1 MNDLYDRPS
10 IHNELTELILQRI
23 KYIVGFKGYTDVS
36 KASKSIVA
44 RLDKYGLGKKRP
56 LKQFLEISGID
67 FEKKRVNRPHWC
79 PAGETPKYVA
89 SAS

>member
-1 MNDLYDRPS
+1 M
-10 IHNELTELILQRI
+10 
-23 KYIVGFKGYTDVS
+23 
-36 KASKSIVA
+36 SIVA

-56 LKQFLEISGID
+56 LKNFLEISGID
-67 FEKKRVNRPHWC
+67 FENKRVNRPQWC